1 MKFSRPKPIPQH
13 FVTAIEFLMLKQ
25 WISWLIFV
33 LPGSVDLH
41 SFTQLT
47 DHPVQ
52 LPSKLCI
59 QAIYG
64 LPHQIMIVVRRHE
77 TEASP
82 DAAFC
87 PILHF
92 TLQPVSQQSTVNL
105 IIIVKSLKNSINYTW
120 KQKYPVSMSLI
131 SLINVFM
138 HIIRLRLV
146 GATKEFAGIWRWL
159 YPDFANQHSGAQSNT
174 GLCVTSTLIKLR
186 NTLLFVEYNYNM
198 EQSEFLNMIS
208 IIGRINE
215 HSHFYMIKISILL
228 EFWSTVTACFV

>member
-1 MKFSRPKPIPQH
+1 MKFSRPKPFPQN

-64 LPHQIMIVVRRHE
+64 LPHQIMVIVCRHE

-87 PILHF
+87 PILYF

-105 IIIVKSLKNSINYTW
+105 LVIVKSLKNSINYTW

-131 SLINVFM
+131 SFINVFM
-138 HIIRLRLV
+138 YIIRLRLV
-146 GATKEFAGIWRWL
+146 WVWVCRNMALTSSWFSKSTQWH
-159 YPDFANQHSGAQSNT
+159 PNQYRPMCNINIDK
-174 GLCVTSTLIKLR
+174 VT
-186 NTLLFVEYNYNM
+186 
-198 EQSEFLNMIS
+198 
-208 IIGRINE
+208 
-215 HSHFYMIKISILL
+215 
-228 EFWSTVTACFV
+228 